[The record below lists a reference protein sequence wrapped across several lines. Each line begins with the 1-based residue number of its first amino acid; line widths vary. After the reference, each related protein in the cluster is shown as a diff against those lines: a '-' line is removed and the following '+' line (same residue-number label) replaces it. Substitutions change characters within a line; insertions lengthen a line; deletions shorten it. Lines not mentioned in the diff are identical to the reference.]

1 MPYFRRF
8 NTQFSALYP
17 YVRYLSAVLCKR
29 LHTINTRTWF
39 LKLYFSFINPSQG
52 LSGSVVA
59 ISSVLGQVGTGGLQG
74 YCSTKAAVI
83 GMPPDAA
90 VFQQCCRNCCKE
102 AISNKYIVM
111 VLTTCGN
118 HG

>member
-17 YVRYLSAVLCKR
+17 YVRNLSAVLCKR

-83 GMPPDAA
+83 GMPPMLPFFSNAVEIAA
-90 VFQQCCRNCCKE
+90 KKQFL
-102 AISNKYIVM
+102 ISTS
-111 VLTTCGN
+111 LWF
-118 HG
+118 